1 MRVSGDLG
9 LVEDD
14 SVDNLV
20 VKRLILLI
28 PERPQIVHQ
37 VKKTDG
43 SKDPTDC

>member
-1 MRVSGDLG
+1 MSGELG

-28 PERPQIVHQ
+28 PERPQIVHD
-37 VKKTDG
+37 VKKADG
-43 SKDPTDC
+43 SKDPTDG